1 MDIQHHSHYNLD
13 KLSPCLKS
21 FVNNNVD
28 LLMPMFVG
36 QGWSMK
42 VGSDIYGG
50 YIVSI
55 GILPNGKPI
64 VGLVDADTQMFTSWE
79 DGCEKCALPDNASDP
94 SHCKPTSFVTTYG
107 KQPNGIPKWW
117 FCNSK
122 GIRSIKCNHSWNGA
136 ASYRCPSF

>member
-13 KLSPCLKS
+13 KISPWLKGL
-21 FVNNNVD
+21 VDNGD

-36 QGWSMK
+36 QGWSK
-42 VGSDIYGG
+42 RVGSDEYGG

-64 VGLVDADTQMFTSWE
+64 VGLVDAVTQMFTSWE
-79 DGCEKCALPDNASDP
+79 DGIEKCALPNNESDP
-94 SHCKPTSFVTTYG
+94 SQCKPTSFVTTYG
-107 KQPNGIPKWW
+107 KQPNGMPKWW

-122 GIRSIKCNHSWNGA
+122 GIRSSKCNHSWSGA
-136 ASYRCPSF
+136 AAYRDPSF